1 MSTSPTPPI
10 IRAEHISKTFAG
22 RTVLKDFNLEI
33 PPGEV
38 HALVGQNGSGKST
51 FIKILAGFYEPDPEP
66 GASLAIRGQE
76 VSLPLRAGEAA
87 RLGLAFVHQDLG
99 LVETATV
106 LENMNVGRYQ
116 TRFGW
121 RIPWRREKRRAKQIL
136 EQFGLEISPDTLIGS
151 LRQVDRA
158 QVAIVRAFD
167 QLSEVAQ
174 GLLVLD
180 EPTPY
185 LPRDGVQRVFQTVR
199 DVAARGMG
207 VMFVSHRLEEV
218 FDLTSRVTVLRDGR
232 IVDCR
237 PTAEL
242 DEQKLIERILGF
254 ALEKLYPAAHVSTES
269 VALSVRNLSGPDVTD
284 VSFDLHRG
292 EILGVTGLLG
302 MGWDRLPYLLFGA
315 ERATSGGLT
324 VDAGEVDLAS
334 GLTPGRAIELGLAF
348 LPANRLNDGSLQA
361 AKVIENLTLA
371 TLGSYFRN
379 GLLWHG
385 PERRRARDL
394 LREYDVRPPDPD
406 RIISTLSG
414 GNQQKVLVAKWFET
428 KPKVLLLH
436 EPTQGVDVGARA
448 AIFKRIRDA
457 ASEGAAVLLASS
469 EYEDLP
475 HLCDRVIVFRGGRAV
490 SELHGASLTHERVVE
505 QSFRVTPESRAASV
519 QPPESQAASA

>member
-1 MSTSPTPPI
+1 MAGAAPTPI
-10 IRAEHISKTFAG
+10 IRAQHVSKTFAG
-22 RTVLKDFNLEI
+22 RVVLNDFDLEI
-33 PPGEV
+33 TPGEV
-38 HALVGQNGSGKST
+38 HGLVGQNGSGKST
-51 FIKILAGFYEPDPEP
+51 FIKIIAGYYEPDSHPEP
-66 GASLAIRGQE
+66 SLTIRGGDVQ
-76 VSLPLRAGEAA
+76 LPLGAGDSA

-99 LVETATV
+99 LIETASV
-106 LENMNVGRYQ
+106 LENIKVRRYD
-116 TRFGW
+116 TRRGW
-121 RIPWRREKRRAKQIL
+121 RIPWRSEKRHVRQIL
-136 EQFGLEISPDTLIGS
+136 EQFGVEIPPDALVGS

-167 QLSEVAQ
+167 QLSDVEQ

-185 LPRDGVQRVFQTVR
+185 LPRDGIERVFQTVR

-207 VMFVSHRLEEV
+207 VLFVSHRLEEV
-218 FDLTSRVTVLRDGR
+218 FELTNRVTVLRDGR
-232 IVDCR
+232 IVGCL

-254 ALEKLYPAAHVSTES
+254 ALDDLYPAEHVQTQD
-269 VALSVRNLSGPDVTD
+269 VVLSVRNLSGPDVVD

-315 ERATSGGLT
+315 DRATAGTLRIESSEVDLEGGLT
-324 VDAGEVDLAS
+324 PKTAIDL
-334 GLTPGRAIELGLAF
+334 GFAF
-348 LPANRLNDGSLQA
+348 LPANRLGDGSLQSA
-361 AKVIENLTLA
+361 TVIENLTLA
-371 TLGSYFRN
+371 TLGDYFRA
-379 GLLWHG
+379 LLLRHG
-385 PERRRARDL
+385 REHRRAVDL
-394 LREYDVRPPDPD
+394 LREFDVRPPDPE
-406 RIISTLSG
+406 RVMSTLSG

-428 KPKVLLLH
+428 RPKVLILH

-457 ASEGAAVLLASS
+457 AASGAAVLLASS

-490 SELHGASLTHERVVE
+490 SQLHGASLTHERVVE
-505 QSFRVTPESRAASV
+505 QSFRVTTESRAASC
-519 QPPESQAASA
+519 